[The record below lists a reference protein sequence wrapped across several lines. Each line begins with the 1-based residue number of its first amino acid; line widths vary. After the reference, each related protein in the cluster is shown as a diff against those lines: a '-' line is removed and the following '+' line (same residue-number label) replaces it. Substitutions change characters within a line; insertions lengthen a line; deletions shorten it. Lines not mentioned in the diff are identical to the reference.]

1 MDYRILGPLEVCLE
15 GGPVGLGGDK
25 QRALMAIL
33 LLHRGEVVSA
43 DRLIDELWGERPPP
57 TALKALQVH
66 VSRLRRALSRDGD
79 SATGAPDGVLVTR
92 GHGYLL
98 QVEPGELDVDRFRGL
113 LDEGR
118 KTLVAGDPD
127 RAARVLRDALAL
139 WRGPPLADF
148 TYETFAQQAIA
159 ELEELHVGAIEERV
173 EADLALGRHDEL
185 LSELTSIVERHP
197 LRERVRMQLML
208 ALYRCGREAEALDSY
223 QRFRCALSEELGLD
237 PGPRLQRLEAAILAR
252 DPSLDHP
259 PAESPPVE
267 PLPSPSALLTNL
279 PSELS
284 SFVGRKAELEQTIAL
299 LARSRLLTLTGV
311 GGVGKTRLALQL
323 ASDALDD
330 HADGVWW
337 LELAPVQDPGLVGTT
352 LVAALRVRPLPGQ
365 SETDAAVSYLS
376 GREALL
382 VFDNC
387 EHVLE
392 PAGRLVG
399 SLLRGCPRLR
409 VLATSREPLGVE
421 GETDWRVPSLSL
433 AGDSDRPRED
443 PTASDAARL
452 FVERAAEVRAGF
464 SVTAENAPGVI
475 RICRAVDGI
484 PLALELA
491 AARVRLLSV
500 EQIADGLADSLRL
513 LSRGPRTRRP
523 RQQSLRASIAWSH
536 ELLNEQERVLFRRLA
551 VFLGGFTLE
560 AAQEICSDEALPAPE
575 VLDLLDALV
584 EKSLT
589 QAEPQG
595 PGVRC
600 RLLEPVRQYALERLV
615 EAGEAEKLR
624 DRHRDAYLAVAEQAV
639 ADGFGPGIGQQSV
652 LAVLGSEAANLRAA
666 FEHAL
671 VTDGLLALRLAVAI
685 APWWR
690 AHAHFQEAEEAF
702 ARALAAAT
710 PERSSPRVQA
720 LSARTWVIANS
731 GAHLRAR
738 SYGQQ
743 ALAEAEAIGENTV
756 LVGALLALGTA
767 QVYSDPRA
775 AVQTLTRAHELAHAR
790 DDEWAAAR
798 CQTLIGMAAASCKD
812 PDLYHQHTE
821 GLAARLERLG
831 DLETLGLYWTW
842 AADVAHSAGDIPR
855 ARHACQ
861 ELLQAGRA
869 IDSPSQYYAGLE
881 QARLLDAETGRA
893 GAAVRDLR
901 SIQSIATERGL
912 AVAPWAVISR
922 ATAEAACGDLRL
934 AATQLESLLDDQ
946 AGSTIDAMVWA
957 TTTLAEVLRLQG
969 DDRGDECARRGLELA
984 RSIDNRFRVAGN
996 QLVLAR
1002 LAAAR
1007 GDYAHAQQLLDEAL
1021 SAIIERGY
1029 WLELPRALEARA
1041 EVAYGLGSH
1050 TQAARILG
1058 AAAHTR
1064 RDLGV
1069 VAWPAQRAEVDGLT
1083 ARLRDVLG
1091 DHGFEHARADGTAR
1105 TEAEALTWIRHPH
1118 PSESARRADGKA

>member
-1 MDYRILGPLEVCLE
+1 
-15 GGPVGLGGDK
+15 
-25 QRALMAIL
+25 
-33 LLHRGEVVSA
+33 
-43 DRLIDELWGERPPP
+43 
-57 TALKALQVH
+57 
-66 VSRLRRALSRDGD
+66 
-79 SATGAPDGVLVTR
+79 
-92 GHGYLL
+92 
-98 QVEPGELDVDRFRGL
+98 
-113 LDEGR
+113 
-118 KTLVAGDPD
+118 
-127 RAARVLRDALAL
+127 
-139 WRGPPLADF
+139 
-148 TYETFAQQAIA
+148 
-159 ELEELHVGAIEERV
+159 
-173 EADLALGRHDEL
+173 
-185 LSELTSIVERHP
+185 
-197 LRERVRMQLML
+197 
-208 ALYRCGREAEALDSY
+208 
-223 QRFRCALSEELGLD
+223 
-237 PGPRLQRLEAAILAR
+237 
-252 DPSLDHP
+252 
-259 PAESPPVE
+259 
-267 PLPSPSALLTNL
+267 
-279 PSELS
+279 
-284 SFVGRKAELEQTIAL
+284 VGRKAELEQTAAL
-299 LARSRLLTLTGV
+299 LARSRLLTLAGV

-323 ASDALDD
+323 AADTLGD

-337 LELAPVQDPGLVGTT
+337 LELAPLQDPALVGTT
-352 LVAALRVRPLPGQ
+352 LVAALGVRPLPGQ

-376 GREALL
+376 GREALV

-392 PAGRLVG
+392 PASQLVEA
-399 SLLRGCPRLR
+399 LLRGCPRLR
-409 VLATSREPLGVE
+409 VLATSRQPLGVE
-421 GETDWRVPSLSL
+421 GEIDWRVPSLSL
-433 AGDSDRPRED
+433 AADSDRPPD
-443 PTASDAARL
+443 DAAASDAVRL
-452 FVERAAEVRAGF
+452 FVERAAEVRPGF
-464 SVTAENAPGVI
+464 GLTAENAAAVI
-475 RICRAVDGI
+475 SICRAVDGI

-500 EQIADGLADSLRL
+500 EQIAVGLADSLRL
-513 LSRGPRTRRP
+513 LSRGARTRRP

-560 AAQEICSDEALPAPE
+560 AALQICSDDALLAPE

-595 PGVRC
+595 SGVRC
-600 RLLEPVRQYALERLV
+600 RLLEPVRQYALERLD
-615 EAGEAEKLR
+615 EADEAETLR

-639 ADGFGPGIGQQSV
+639 ADAFGPGIGQQSV
-652 LAVLGSEAANLRAA
+652 LAVLGREAANLRAA
-666 FEHAL
+666 FEHAV

-702 ARALAAAT
+702 TRALAAAP

-731 GAHLRAR
+731 GAHLRAK

-743 ALAEAEAIGENTV
+743 ALTEAEAIGENAV

-790 DDEWAAAR
+790 DDEWAVAR
-798 CQTLIGMAAASCKD
+798 CQTLIGMAAAICRD
-812 PDLYHQHTE
+812 PDLYYQHTE

-842 AADVAHSAGDIPR
+842 AADVAHTAGDIPR
-855 ARHACQ
+855 ARDACQ
-861 ELLQAGRA
+861 QLLQAGRA

-881 QARLLDAETGRA
+881 QARLLDVETGRA
-893 GAAVRDLR
+893 GAVVRDLR
-901 SIQSIATERGL
+901 SIQSITTERGL

-946 AGSTIDAMVWA
+946 AGSTVDALIWA

-969 DDRGDECARRGLELA
+969 DDRAEECARRGLELA
-984 RSIDNRFRVAGN
+984 RSIDNRFRAAGN

-1007 GDYAHAQQLLDEAL
+1007 GDWGDAQQLLDEAL

-1029 WLELPRALEARA
+1029 RLELPRALEARA
-1041 EVAYGLGSH
+1041 EVAYGPGSH
-1050 TQAARILG
+1050 MQAARILG

-1105 TEAEALTWIRHPH
+1105 TEAEALAWIRHPH
-1118 PSESARRADGKA
+1118 ASESARRADGKA